1 MVIYLGWSSPTT
13 SSSLP
18 AASLA
23 CEDSGLAVW
32 VTPRRLFGLAP
43 AGGYPAI
50 AVASDAVGSYPTVS
64 PLPEIRRTGT
74 RAVCFLWPSPSSR
87 DAQALP
93 GSLPCGAR
101 TFLERLAAPATIV
114 LNQWLEDKR
123 SSRQP
128 PVAVS
133 GRWAGKSLQ

>member
-1 MVIYLGWSSPTT
+1 MVIYLGWPSPTT

-23 CEDSGLAVW
+23 REDSGLAVW

-74 RAVCFLWPSPSSR
+74 RAVCFLWPFPSSC

-93 GSLPCGAR
+93 GSLPLWSSDFPRAPCGAR
-101 TFLERLAAPATIV
+101 DHRA
-114 LNQWLEDKR
+114 Q
-123 SSRQP
+123 
-128 PVAVS
+128 PVA
-133 GRWAGKSLQ
+133 GI